1 MVDRMP
7 CGHPRDALVWDD
19 DIKKEVCGACRA
31 EAASTS
37 YIAKA
42 FAARE
47 QEQSEDITV
56 ELLRKQITTWR
67 AMNLSDPTRGL
78 DELMGVVKQVYER
91 DLVQMESVEFL
102 KQFRKYS
109 EVQSDEDKFKR
120 VDEAKTKSYVDNHPW
135 LNEYTTK
142 QRLMANNRLTVN
154 QVNIL
159 LHSLGHPKYYRNYFA
174 ASGGTQDWSDIQ
186 VLVMA
191 GFMEEYRSRD
201 SDSGLQYYRVTG
213 PGKER
218 MREAGYT
225 LIPPENKR
233 ELLDED

>member
-1 MVDRMP
+1 MDEHQL
-7 CGHPRDALVWDD
+7 CDAIMD
-19 DIKKEVCGACRA
+19 
-31 EAASTS
+31 
-37 YIAKA
+37 
-42 FAARE
+42 
-47 QEQSEDITV
+47 
-56 ELLRKQITTWR
+56 WR
-67 AMNLSDPTRGL
+67 RFHKDDPTRGL

-91 DLVQMESVEFL
+91 DLAQLENIAFL
-102 KQFRKYS
+102 KHFRKYS
-109 EVQSDEDKFKR
+109 EAQPDEDKFKR
-120 VDEAKTKSYVDNHPW
+120 VGEAMGDDLACRIDDYAA
-135 LNEYTTK
+135 K
-142 QRLMANNRLTVN
+142 QKLMADNRLTVN

-174 ASGGTQDWSDIQ
+174 ASRGTQDWSDIQ

-201 SDSGLQYYRVTG
+201 SDSGLQQYYRVTG